1 MNFEALGVEG
11 KMKWYH
17 VIDRDSHEL
26 FSSCLTYKEA
36 LEVAEELQSTRSF
49 SNRVFRVVTETVGWK
64 K

>member
-1 MNFEALGVEG
+1 
-11 KMKWYH
+11 MKWYH